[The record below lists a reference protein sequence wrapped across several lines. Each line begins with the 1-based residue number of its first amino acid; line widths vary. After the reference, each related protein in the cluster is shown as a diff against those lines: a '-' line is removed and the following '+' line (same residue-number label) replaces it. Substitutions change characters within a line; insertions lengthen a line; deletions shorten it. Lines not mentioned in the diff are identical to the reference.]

1 MSSKRSKFLIPLAV
15 IVVGV
20 VLIAGVVATKP
31 PETKKKDVDTR
42 PIVKV
47 EPVSPESH
55 QIKIKGYGEVQ
66 PIEKTMISAQVSGE
80 VLKWHPNFTEGGLV
94 ERGEV
99 LFEIEADNYEV
110 ALLQAESQLK
120 TAQAALIEEQGRAE
134 VAKREAKTMPDER
147 VSDLY
152 LRKPQVMSAEASVKL
167 AEANVRLAKRD
178 LENCRV
184 VAPFD
189 ALVVR
194 RDVGTGQFVNRGTTV
209 GELYNVERA
218 EVVFPI
224 AGFDRSFLPNNLMG
238 MDAVISTQDRFS
250 VSRSGR
256 IVRDTGIIDQQTR
269 MGHVVVELDDPYG
282 LKQSLPRILFGSYVE
297 ISFDGQMLDSVIKL
311 SQDLVNN
318 NRVWVLSDGNT
329 ISQRQVDVVKEEG
342 KEFLIG
348 GGLQP
353 EDKIVI
359 TIPEYAQEG
368 MEVKL
373 DSEVQKEKDTEVASK
388 EDISTVAPAN

>member
-1 MSSKRSKFLIPLAV
+1 MSSKRSKILIPLAV
-15 IVVGV
+15 IVIGAA
-20 VLIAGVVATKP
+20 LIGGIVASKP
-31 PETKKKDVDTR
+31 PETKKKDIDTR
-42 PIVKV
+42 PVVKV
-47 EPVSPESH
+47 ENIAPESH
-55 QIKIKGYGEVQ
+55 QVRIKGYGEVQ

-80 VLKWHPNFTEGGLV
+80 VIKWHPNFTEGGLV
-94 ERGEV
+94 QRGEV
-99 LFEIEADNYEV
+99 LFEIEPDNYEV

-120 TAQAALIEEQGRAE
+120 AAKAALIEEQGRAE
-134 VAKREAKTMPDER
+134 VAKREAKTMPNER

-178 LENCRV
+178 LANCKV
-184 VAPFD
+184 IAPFD

-194 RDVGTGQFVNRGTTV
+194 RDLGTGQFVNRGTTV

-238 MDAVISTQDRFS
+238 MEAEISTQDRFS

-282 LKQSLPRILFGSYVE
+282 LKQSMPRILFGSYVE
-297 ISFDGQMLDSVIKL
+297 VSFDGQKLDSIVKL
-311 SQDLVNN
+311 SQDLVTN
-318 NRVWVLSDGNT
+318 NRVWVLAEGNT

-342 KEFLIG
+342 KQFLIG
-348 GGLQP
+348 GGLKP
-353 EDKIVI
+353 EDKVVL

-373 DSEVQKEKDTEVASK
+373 EGEVDKENDAEAPSA
-388 EDISTVAPAN
+388 EEINVAPAN